1 MKQALRKNRWLI
13 AVTVLFSII
22 VSAAS
27 VLIAILLQRIIDA
40 AIQGNM
46 ELFWQTLFFSIGYVL
61 LLGLL
66 SYIYAIS
73 SKALIRNWTI
83 VIRDQVFRGVFRRNF
98 EAFSTTNTA
107 DYLSALSN
115 DIKLIEENYINPL
128 LLTLQ
133 NIVIFVFS
141 LAIML
146 FISPLVTGILIVCT
160 VLMFVVPSLF
170 GSALQNK
177 QNAVSEQMSVFTLKL
192 KDLLSGYEVIK
203 SFALGKHADRK
214 FGQEN
219 AAAANTRFAA
229 DRLLAMNESVSE
241 ILGILTQ
248 FSVIFI
254 AAYLI
259 ITGHLSAGSLVALV
273 QLSNGFVGPVLII
286 MQSLPKIQGVKP
298 VVDRIN
304 ALADYKD
311 HSFQGVLE
319 PTFQDNLKVSQLSFA
334 YDDKKDVLLDI
345 ELTLHKGK
353 KYALV
358 GQSGCGKSTLVK
370 LLTGCYEGYN
380 GMISYDDVELKQLDV
395 ERLQQMVSTIHQNVY
410 MFDTDILQN
419 ICLDEDF
426 SEEAIQSAIQRSGV
440 NKFLLQMPQGLH
452 TPVSENG
459 SSLSGGQRQRIAVA
473 RALIRNKP
481 ILVLDEGTSAIDM
494 QTAFEIES
502 KLLSLPGL
510 TLITI
515 THNMNP
521 DILMMYDEIIYMENG
536 RIAEMGSLED
546 LLALGGG
553 FSRFIT
559 LEKSAA
565 V

>member
-1 MKQALRKNRWLI
+1 MKQALRKNRWLL

-46 ELFWQTLFFSIGYVL
+46 KLFWQTLFFSIGYVL

-83 VIRDQVFRGVFRRNF
+83 VLRDQVFRGVFKRNF
-98 EAFSTTNTA
+98 EAFSKTNTA

-115 DIKLIEENYINPL
+115 DIKLIEENYITPL

-133 NIVIFVFS
+133 NMVIFAFS

-146 FISPLVTGILIVCT
+146 FISPLVTGILTVCT

-170 GSALQNK
+170 GNALQKK

-203 SFALGKHADRK
+203 SFALGKQAQRK

-248 FSVIFI
+248 FSVMFL

-273 QLSNGFVGPVLII
+273 QLSNGFVGPVLVI
-286 MQSLPKIQGVKP
+286 MQNLPKIQGVKP
-298 VVDRIN
+298 VIGRIN

-311 HSFQGVLE
+311 SSFQGVLE
-319 PTFQDNLKVSQLSFA
+319 PTFRDKLKINQLNFA
-334 YDDKKDVLLDI
+334 YDDKKDVLRDI

-370 LLTGCYEGYN
+370 LLTGCYEGYD
-380 GMISYDDVELKQLDV
+380 GAIFYDDVELKQLDV

-410 MFDTDILQN
+410 MFDTDIMQN

-426 SEEAIQSAIQRSGV
+426 SEEAIQLAIQRSGV

-502 KLLSLPGL
+502 KLLSLPEL

-515 THNMNP
+515 THNLNP

-559 LEKSAA
+559 LEKPAA